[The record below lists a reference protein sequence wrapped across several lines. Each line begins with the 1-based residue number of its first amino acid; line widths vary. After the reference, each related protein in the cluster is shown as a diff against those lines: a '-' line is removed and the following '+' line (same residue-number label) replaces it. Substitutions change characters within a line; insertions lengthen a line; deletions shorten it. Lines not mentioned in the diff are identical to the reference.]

1 MNEAETRA
9 EHIDPALKAA
19 GWGVVEGSR
28 VSREFPITKGRLEG
42 LGRRGKSLSADYV
55 LIYRNHK
62 LAVIEAKA
70 WDEAVSEGVA
80 QAKNYAQKLAI
91 RFTYSTNG
99 QGIYA
104 IDMETGKEGE
114 LASYPTPE
122 ELWAL
127 TFEKA
132 NAWRDRFAAVAF
144 EDKGGSHPSR
154 YYQDIAVE
162 RVMDAVSKNT
172 KRILLTLATGTGKT
186 FIAFQIAWKL
196 FNSRWNLGGE
206 ATRRPRILFLAD
218 RNILA
223 NQAYNA
229 FSAFPDDALVRISP
243 GDISKKGKVPKNG
256 SIFFSIFQT
265 FMSGRNEAGEPAP
278 YFGEYPPDFFDFI
291 VIDECHRGGAK
302 DESNWRGILEYFA
315 PAVQLGLTATP
326 KRTDN
331 VDTYRYFGDPVY
343 VYSLKEG
350 INDGFLTPF
359 KVKQIQT
366 TLDEYVYVPDDELIE
381 GDVEGGRLYV
391 ENDFN
396 KIIEIK
402 AREQKRVE
410 IFMNLINQNE
420 KTLVFCA
427 NQAHALQVRDLINQ
441 LKTSTDPNY
450 CQRVTADDG
459 ELGEQHLRDF
469 QDNEKTIPTI
479 LTTSQ
484 KLSTGVDARNIRNI
498 VLMRTINSMIEF
510 KQIIGRGTRLYDGKD
525 YFTIYDFVKAHHHF
539 NDPEWDGEPEAPEP
553 AIPGGDGPKPPRE
566 PKEPGEERAT
576 KIRIKLADGK
586 ARTIQHMMSTTF
598 WHPDGTPMSAQQF
611 MEMLFGK
618 LPDFFKNEAEL
629 RVIWSDPATR
639 KKLLQGLAEN
649 GFGGE
654 QLAEMQKIIDA
665 EKSDLFDVLAHVAYA
680 VAPMTREARAT
691 RARVYISTSFS
702 NKQQG
707 FLDFV
712 LSHYVRVGVEELDL
726 DKLTPLLKL
735 KYHDSIPDAVA
746 DLGQADQIR
755 NVFAGFQKYLYQQ
768 QSVA

>member
-162 RVMDAVSKNT
+162 RVMDSVSKNT

-265 FMSGRNEAGEPAP
+265 FMSGRNAAGEPAP

-566 PKEPGEERAT
+566 PKEPGEERPT